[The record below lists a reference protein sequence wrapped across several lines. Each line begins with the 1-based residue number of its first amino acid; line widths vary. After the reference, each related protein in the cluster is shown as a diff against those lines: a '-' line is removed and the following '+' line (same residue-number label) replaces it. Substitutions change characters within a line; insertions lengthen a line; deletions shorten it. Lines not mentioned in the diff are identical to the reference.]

1 MKSQRRLPPIWL
13 SATALT
19 AAITVA
25 FGVMRWV
32 DHFMSAPDA
41 EDFRLH
47 LVAARVGMQ
56 YGWSHIYDLEL
67 MKAASAGLGS
77 VGSLVDTNHVFMSPP
92 PAAWMV
98 APIAGLP
105 LPAAYLLWTLI
116 GVAAFIAA
124 RCAGEPGAPL
134 YPVTV

>member
-1 MKSQRRLPPIWL
+1 MKSQPRLPPIWL

-25 FGVMRWV
+25 FGVIRWV
-32 DHFMSAPDA
+32 DHFLSAPDA

-67 MKAASAGLGS
+67 MKAASAGMGS
-77 VGSLVDTNHVFMSPP
+77 VGSLVDTHHVFLSPP
-92 PAAWMV
+92 PAAWVV

-105 LPAAYLLWTLI
+105 LPAGYLLWTLVS
-116 GVAAFIAA
+116 VAAFIAA
-124 RCAGEPGAPL
+124 CPLRVPGSGPFR
-134 YPVTV
+134 